1 MLILLHCLFKIFFPV
16 PSYVKFIVDV
26 TIRIHKE
33 VFGVETCCCYKF
45 REAYVKHEEMKK
57 SFRNRKEQS
66 FYILYNIVTAG
77 FQGIYVWNKAVRDN
91 GRKFHCYLWLMLQ
104 FKTIYLCIC
113 GKVPQNFST
122 NIHVDGK
129 ITKCFFSICHS
140 CPVES

>member
-1 MLILLHCLFKIFFPV
+1 M
-16 PSYVKFIVDV
+16 
-26 TIRIHKE
+26 
-33 VFGVETCCCYKF
+33 
-45 REAYVKHEEMKK
+45 
-57 SFRNRKEQS
+57 
-66 FYILYNIVTAG
+66 TAG

-129 ITKCFFSICHS
+129 ITKCFFSFCHS
-140 CPVES
+140 GPTDIPMRIEELGGGLSTLMIILKFCVRLCKGAKPNG